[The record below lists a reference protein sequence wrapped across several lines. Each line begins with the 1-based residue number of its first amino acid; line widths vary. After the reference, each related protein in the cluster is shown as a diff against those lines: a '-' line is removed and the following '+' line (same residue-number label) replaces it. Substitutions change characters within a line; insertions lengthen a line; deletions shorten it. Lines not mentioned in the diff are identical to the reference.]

1 MYWSFTNCTCINHL
15 YVYLQECCLCCMR
28 GGALKPTSNGKWA
41 HVVCALT
48 ITEVKFEN
56 ILKREPIN
64 IDEII
69 SNRVKLV
76 SSRWLIKEF
85 VMTRYCQS
93 GIFSKLKSIVT
104 FIKIT
109 CFNTIWYMYY
119 IITTKIFVF
128 VCKFSFFHVHKEN
141 LTFVSA
147 CTHLLIMYFIFFE
160 FTLFLIWL
168 F

>member
-93 GIFSKLKSIVT
+93 NIFSKLKSMVT

-109 CFNTIWYMYY
+109 CLLSDTC
-119 IITTKIFVF
+119 IILLPQRYLFLCASLVCFVF
-128 VCKFSFFHVHKEN
+128 IEK
-141 LTFVSA
+141 
-147 CTHLLIMYFIFFE
+147 I
-160 FTLFLIWL
+160 
-168 F
+168 